1 MRVIKKMDRAEI
13 IKFLI
18 RNNKLLSH
26 TDFSENTTEELAIE
40 KLKIQMREEKS
51 RRGRP
56 RKEKE

>member
-1 MRVIKKMDRAEI
+1 MRVIKKMDREEL

-18 RNNKLLSH
+18 NNSKLLSQ
-26 TDFSENTTEELAIE
+26 TDFCEHTTEELAIE
-40 KLKIQMREEKS
+40 KLKIQMKEEKT